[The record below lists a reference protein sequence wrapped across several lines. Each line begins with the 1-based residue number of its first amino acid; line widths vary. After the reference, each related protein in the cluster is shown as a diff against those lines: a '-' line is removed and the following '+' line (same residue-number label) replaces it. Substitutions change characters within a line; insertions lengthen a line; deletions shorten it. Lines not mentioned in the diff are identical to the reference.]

1 MKNKL
6 LKAVA
11 SLAIFVFAVALAV
24 PALTLAESA
33 QQQSMFDTPL
43 VQTPKQE
50 VASGQADGD
59 CTLAIKYY
67 EGVWYDDPDV
77 EVDEDGRIYLGEYVV
92 TGLHEGDVVDAWDYV
107 VDIPG
112 HIFFDGWPATVTI
125 SSDPSQNELTL
136 IYAKLWD
143 SEYTVN
149 YYMMVGADL
158 TADNW
163 TDALAPEGVE
173 FIKLG
178 SETFENQRYDSLV
191 KGDAYEYQLDGMY
204 VIDTYPAQIRLDVN
218 PDNNVI
224 NVLYTPDSV
233 TLPDDME
240 IYDLTTLPDAVE
252 VPEVAGGDG
261 SSDGTLPDD
270 TTMSKDDLIALLPD
284 SILVPNGVGGLEEG
298 DSSVIEDDFLGSDIG
313 EGELEITD
321 EMLSNPQ
328 NKDEATALKNAY
340 KTGVHQSSEAAKMG
354 DFLRITPYICIALL
368 AAVIFFVCAFLLERR
383 KNKSE

>member
-1 MKNKL
+1 MKSKL
-6 LKAVA
+6 VKAVVL
-11 SLAIFVFAVALAV
+11 LAALAFV
-24 PALTLAESA
+24 TGMTLPALTLASSS
-33 QQQSMFDTPL
+33 QQSMFDTSTFQKAPE
-43 VQTPKQE
+43 QNN
-50 VASGQADGD
+50 ASFQSSAD
-59 CTLAIKYY
+59 CTLTIKYY

-77 EVDEDGRIYLGEYVV
+77 VVDEDSRVFLGEHVV
-92 TGLHEGDVVDAWDYV
+92 TGLHEGDVVNAWDYV

-125 SSDPSQNELTL
+125 SADPSQNELTL

-149 YYMMVGADL
+149 YYVMVGADL

-178 SETFENQRYDSLV
+178 SETFENQRFDSLV
-191 KGDAYEYQLDGMY
+191 RGDAYEYKLDGMY

-218 PDNNVI
+218 PDNNVL

-233 TLPDDME
+233 NLPDDME
-240 IYDLTTLPDAVE
+240 IYELSTLPDDFEVAE
-252 VPEVAGGDG
+252 VPESDG
-261 SSDGTLPDD
+261 SLDGTLPDD

-284 SILVPNGVGGLEEG
+284 SVLVPTDDG
-298 DSSVIEDDFLGSDIG
+298 SSDVVDDFIGNDVG
-313 EGELEITD
+313 EGELEVTD

-328 NKDEATALKNAY
+328 NRDEAAALKQAY
-340 KTGVHQSSEAAKMG
+340 TSGARQVSEATQMG
-354 DFLRITPYICIALL
+354 DVLRITPYICIALV
-368 AAVIFFVCAFLLERR
+368 AIIIFMICAFLLR
-383 KNKSE
+383 KRKTRG